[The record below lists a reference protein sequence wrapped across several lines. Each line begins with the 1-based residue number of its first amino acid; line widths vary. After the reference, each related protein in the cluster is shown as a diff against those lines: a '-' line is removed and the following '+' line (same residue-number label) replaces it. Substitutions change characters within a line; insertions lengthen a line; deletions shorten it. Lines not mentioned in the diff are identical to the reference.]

1 MARRVML
8 HDPPDRFVAGAVGPP
23 GERAFYL
30 QAASGDRVHTVA
42 LEKEQV
48 RLLAERMLEVLDETL
63 ASDPTAD
70 IPAASPAGLADLQ
83 ALKLPIEAEFRVAA
97 LALGWNRA
105 THRLVV
111 EAYSALD
118 ADDDVPDLESDEDP
132 DADLLRV
139 RLTGATARVFAEHAL
154 QVVAAGR
161 PACPFCHLPLDPS
174 GHVCPRANGY
184 RR

>member
-30 QAASGDRVHTVA
+30 QAVSGDVVHTVA

-48 RLLAERMLEVLDETL
+48 RLLAERTLELLGETL

-70 IPAASPAGLADLQ
+70 IPVASPVGLADLQ
-83 ALKLPIEAEFRVAA
+83 TLTPPIEPDFRVAA

-111 EAYSALD
+111 EAHSALN
-118 ADDDVPDLESDEDP
+118 ADDDVPDLESDEGQE
-132 DADLLRV
+132 ADLLRV
-139 RLTGATARVFAEHAL
+139 RLTGTTARVFAEHAL

-161 PACPFCHLPLDPS
+161 PSCPFCHLPLDPA